1 MDICSFNTWARG
13 RISAWTEREYPQSQ
27 LDTSEFLMKRSNSF
41 NNKGC
46 YSSFKEQHESNSFHR
61 ESGHIAVIP
70 TKSII
75 IQYPKKRSPYPPIVK
90 RYMDSI
96 YKGFQIRND
105 FFRGNKGRILELKR
119 AHFREMRQIY
129 TTWDEP
135 SGTNSIKLVCYR
147 ESMLLPNRTAKPG
160 KNVRMLFYGHFFK
173 NAHILKL

>member
-13 RISAWTEREYPQSQ
+13 RISAWTGREYPQSQ

-61 ESGHIAVIP
+61 ESGLIAVIP

-75 IQYPKKRSPYPPIVK
+75 IQYPKKRAPYPPIVK
-90 RYMDSI
+90 RYMDST

-105 FFRGNKGRILELKR
+105 FFRGNKGRIWNEREHISEKWDRSIPHGMSPVALIASSLFAIGR
-119 AHFREMRQIY
+119 AC
-129 TTWDEP
+129 
-135 SGTNSIKLVCYR
+135 CYPTGQQ
-147 ESMLLPNRTAKPG
+147 SQG
-160 KNVRMLFYGHFFK
+160 KMSECCFMDTF
-173 NAHILKL
+173 